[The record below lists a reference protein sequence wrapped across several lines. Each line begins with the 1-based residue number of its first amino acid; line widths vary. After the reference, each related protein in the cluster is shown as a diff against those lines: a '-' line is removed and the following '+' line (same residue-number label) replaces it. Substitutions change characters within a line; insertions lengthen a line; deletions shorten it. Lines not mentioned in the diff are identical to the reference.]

1 VVGKSAGSFLFFFFI
16 FLFFFSLFSGLKLS
30 DCRVSRA
37 GAGRKPACLWAC
49 IIYNLIL
56 NFAPVGHLR
65 VKIFT
70 PKLRV
75 CHGTV

>member
-1 VVGKSAGSFLFFFFI
+1 MKAGSLLFFFFLSFSSF
-16 FLFFFSLFSGLKLS
+16 FLLDKLKLS
-30 DCRVSRA
+30 DYRERPSRA

-70 PKLRV
+70 PKLRF
-75 CHGTV
+75 CHGAV

>member
-1 VVGKSAGSFLFFFFI
+1 VPVRAYQRTGSNSRTTGKYGKGLHPSFPLFIFFI
-16 FLFFFSLFSGLKLS
+16 SYP
-30 DCRVSRA
+30 SRA

-49 IIYNLIL
+49 IIYHLIL

-70 PKLRV
+70 LS
-75 CHGTV
+75 

>member
-1 VVGKSAGSFLFFFFI
+1 MVGKSAGSFLFFFF
-16 FLFFFSLFSGLKLS
+16 LFSLFFLLDKLKLS
-30 DCRVSRA
+30 DYRLSRA

-56 NFAPVGHLR
+56 NFASVGHLR

-70 PKLRV
+70 PKLRF